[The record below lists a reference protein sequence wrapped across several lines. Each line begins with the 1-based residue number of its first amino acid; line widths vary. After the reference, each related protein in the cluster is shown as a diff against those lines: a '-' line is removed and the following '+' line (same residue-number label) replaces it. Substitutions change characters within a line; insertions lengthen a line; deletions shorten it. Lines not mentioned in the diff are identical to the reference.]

1 MPTVLAVVLL
11 CAGWLARRLLTR
23 SKLAAWE
30 SDWALVEPQ
39 WSRQQR

>member
-1 MPTVLAVVLL
+1 LLFLA
-11 CAGWLARRLLTR
+11 GLARWLLTR

-39 WSRQQR
+39 WSRLR